1 MNYRKIISV
10 YQVLGGLAGL
20 YINIQILTSVGFT
33 YVSFF
38 IVFILLYLIMILAG
52 ISLFLERKNGRTLSI
67 FIQILQLVQFSLGGF
82 QFKFGAGMAL
92 FVGFK
97 DVITKFNINFLPLY
111 AESSWAINDKELYL
125 YVNLIAILIIRYL
138 ITIPSGRSVR

>member
-20 YINIQILTSVGFT
+20 YVNIQILTSVGFN
-33 YVSFF
+33 YIPFF
-38 IVFILLYLIMILAG
+38 IIFIFLYIIMILAG
-52 ISLFLERKNGRTLSI
+52 ILLFLERKNGRNLSI
-67 FIQILQLVQFSLGGF
+67 FIQILQLVQFSIGGL

-92 FVGFK
+92 VVGFK
-97 DVITKFNINFLPLY
+97 DVMYKFNINFLPFY
-111 AESSWAINDKELYL
+111 AESSWAINDKGLYL

-138 ITIPSGRSVR
+138 IMMMPHHTK